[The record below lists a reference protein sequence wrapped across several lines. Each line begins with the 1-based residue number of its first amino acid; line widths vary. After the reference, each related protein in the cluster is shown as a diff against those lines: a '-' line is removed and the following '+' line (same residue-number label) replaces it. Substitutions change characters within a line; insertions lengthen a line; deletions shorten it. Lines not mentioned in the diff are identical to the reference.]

1 MYMDVL
7 ILETICPQLSVPGM
21 RLGSYPYAGSSSGI
35 EPRKGAQRDNGI
47 VVVIHST
54 NV

>member
-7 ILETICPQLSVPGM
+7 ILETICPQLSVP
-21 RLGSYPYAGSSSGI
+21 GSYPYAGSSSGI